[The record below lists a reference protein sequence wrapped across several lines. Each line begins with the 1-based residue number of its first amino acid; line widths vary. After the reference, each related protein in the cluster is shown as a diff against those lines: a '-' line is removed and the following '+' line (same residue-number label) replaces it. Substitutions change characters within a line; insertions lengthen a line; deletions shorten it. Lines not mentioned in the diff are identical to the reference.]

1 MGAAILC
8 SDGRIV
14 TGCNIESSVFGL
26 TICAERCAVFN
37 ALSQGYS
44 FGDLKSLAIVTGGE
58 NPTPPCGACRQVIW
72 DWAPEIEIISATL
85 DGKKVKYNIKELFP
99 NPFDKRFF

>member
-8 SDGRIV
+8 ADGKIV
-14 TGCNIESSVFGL
+14 TGCNIESSSFGL

-37 ALSQGYS
+37 ALSQGYNQ
-44 FGDLKSLAIVTGGE
+44 GDLKSMAIVTGGE

-72 DWAPEIEIISATL
+72 EWAPEIEIICAAL
-85 DGKKVKYNIKELFP
+85 NGKKAKYSIKKLFP
-99 NPFDKRFF
+99 EPFDSGSF